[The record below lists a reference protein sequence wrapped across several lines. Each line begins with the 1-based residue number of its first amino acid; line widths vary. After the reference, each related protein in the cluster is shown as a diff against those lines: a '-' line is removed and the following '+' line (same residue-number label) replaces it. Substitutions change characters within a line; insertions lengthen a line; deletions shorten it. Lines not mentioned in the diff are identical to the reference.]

1 MPESSGPQAVLD
13 AAKRAAATSD
23 WVTAEKCLRLAL
35 RMQEVAVGPAHPE
48 LANTLNNLAVVCE
61 VSGQL
66 AEAEVCYRKAFSIA
80 SAAFAA
86 DHPFVATSRENL
98 RQFCEAH
105 DLPFDRP
112 PDPPPAALAGGMTAA
127 PAVTSPPPAPAGPA
141 APEAAASPGEAPIRL
156 KPPERP
162 VLQPPRGRPA
172 GAAAPVGARASSRRR
187 LALGAAIVG
196 GLALTAIA
204 ALRPWGGADEV
215 AEPPSAPAVERG
227 SKKSAPPART
237 ERAAPVRQ
245 PQEAPR
251 ASRLTVVDARLCA
264 RLSTAGAGEWTCTP
278 PGDPVRAGQLTFYT
292 RLTSP
297 VDTEVEHRWY
307 REDSLRQSGEL
318 SVRANSGAGYRT
330 YSRHT
335 ITPDGAGTWRVELRA
350 ENGTVL
356 HQERFVVR

>member
-13 AAKRAAATSD
+13 AAKRAAAASD

-86 DHPFVATSRENL
+86 DHPFVATSRDNL

-105 DLPFDRP
+105 ELPLDLPP
-112 PDPPPAALAGGMTAA
+112 LAPPALTAGIT
-127 PAVTSPPPAPAGPA
+127 A
-141 APEAAASPGEAPIRL
+141 APEAITPPQAAPGPGPEAASSVEPAIRL
-156 KPPERP
+156 KAPERP
-162 VLQPPRGRPA
+162 VAQPPRVRPT
-172 GAAAPVGARASSRRR
+172 AAAPVRARASSRRR
-187 LALGAAIVG
+187 LAIGAAIVV
-196 GLALTAIA
+196 GLAVIAVA
-204 ALRPWGGADEV
+204 ALRPWGGAGEL
-215 AEPPSAPAVERG
+215 EPPTAPTVERG
-227 SKKSAPPART
+227 ARKSAPPART
-237 ERAAPVRQ
+237 ERAAPVR
-245 PQEAPR
+245 PPRSAPR
-251 ASRLTVVDARLCA
+251 ASRLTVVDARLCG

-297 VDTEVEHRWY
+297 VDTEIEHRWY

-335 ITPDGAGTWRVELRA
+335 VTPDGAGNWRVELRA